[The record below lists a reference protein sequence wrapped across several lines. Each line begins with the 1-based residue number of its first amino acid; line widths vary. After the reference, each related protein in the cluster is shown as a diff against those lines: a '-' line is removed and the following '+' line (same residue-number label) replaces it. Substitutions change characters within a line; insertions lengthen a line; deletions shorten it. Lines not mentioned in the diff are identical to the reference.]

1 MDANLHNAYVEVL
14 LDNFMSV
21 IKQNVMFQAQL
32 EVLNKNSSDTEQ
44 LKRQLNDVINRNIE
58 LQNAV
63 NSLNGENTSLKN
75 FPNKEKDR
83 LQTALN
89 DAMKKNKELKQENDK
104 LNKYIDE
111 LKSQSE

>member
-32 EVLNKNSSDTEQ
+32 EVLNKNSGDTEQ

-75 FPNKEKDR
+75 SPNKEKDR

-111 LKSQSE
+111 LTKEK